1 MRRHRFVIRG
11 VPRLET
17 VSRVVRRAVSWVT
30 RLIAFALLLT
40 AVWLLGLIHYVETM
54 PERVEDILTRTDAIV
69 VLTGGSER
77 LSTGIGL
84 LRQGRAD
91 VLFISGV
98 FPETRLE
105 TLLRDEAGVEDL
117 RNRVFLGHVATDTI
131 GNAIETAIW
140 MREHRWRSIRLV
152 TANYHMRRSLLEFEA
167 AMPGVQ
173 IIPHPVFPAA
183 VKWEEWWRYPG
194 TAALFATEYSKYLA
208 ARLRLQFPDTPAPGW
223 QR

>member
-11 VPRLET
+11 APRLDT
-17 VSRVVRRAVSWVT
+17 VSRMVRQAVSWAT
-30 RLIAFALLLT
+30 RLVVLMMFLAAG
-40 AVWLLGLIHYVETM
+40 WLLGLIQYVESM
-54 PERVEDILTRTDAIV
+54 PDRVDDALTRTDAIV

-77 LSTGIGL
+77 LATGLDL

-91 VLFISGV
+91 VLFVSGV

-105 TLLRDEAGVEDL
+105 TLLRDEAGAEDL

-140 MREHRWRSIRLV
+140 MREHHWRSIRLV

-167 AMPGVQ
+167 AMPGVK
-173 IIPHPVFPAA
+173 ILPHPVFPAS
-183 VKWEEWWRYPG
+183 VKWGEWWRYPG

>member
-17 VSRVVRRAVSWVT
+17 VSRMLRQTVSWVT
-30 RLIAFALLLT
+30 RLIVLT
-40 AVWLLGLIHYVETM
+40 MFLAAGWLLGLIQYVETM
-54 PERVEDILTRTDAIV
+54 PDRVEDTLTRTDAIV

-77 LSTGIGL
+77 LATGLDL

-91 VLFISGV
+91 VLFVSGV

-131 GNAIETAIW
+131 SNAIETAIW

-167 AMPGVQ
+167 AMPGVT
-173 IIPHPVFPAA
+173 IIPHPVFPAS
-183 VKWEEWWRYPG
+183 VKWGEWWRYPG